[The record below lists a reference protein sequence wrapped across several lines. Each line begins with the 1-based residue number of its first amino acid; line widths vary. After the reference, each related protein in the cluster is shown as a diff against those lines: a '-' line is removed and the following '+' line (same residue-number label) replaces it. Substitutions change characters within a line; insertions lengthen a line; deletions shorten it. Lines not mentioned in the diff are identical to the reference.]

1 MRKLLILLVA
11 VTMLASCD
19 SGKYRVKAM
28 LADGSQ
34 NGKTAYLTD
43 YDTGD
48 TIATASVTG
57 DSLIFTGIEKNP
69 RVVKIIGAAR
79 GTLILESGDIV
90 FDAKEYTITGT
101 DHNVTLSELFKAEG
115 KLEAANDSVQ
125 QIASLSDAEKDAFSR
140 DIDRQIT
147 ALYKEYFNDNKRNP
161 VGYYAFFNYTYEMS
175 SAQLDSVLDKSPSK
189 LREMKRVER
198 WLNNAKQREEHGVG
212 SKMVDFAITT
222 EDGAVMHL
230 SDFVGKGRYVLVDF
244 WASWCPYC
252 IKEIPLIH
260 DLYTTY
266 NEKGLDVVGVT
277 CGRYNADDTFRA
289 IERYDIVWPQILN
302 TGDIATTAYGISG
315 IPCVIIF
322 DPQGTIV
329 SRGKQGEE
337 LKADVARL
345 MGAV

>member
-1 MRKLLILLVA
+1 MKKLLIMIAAVA
-11 VTMLASCD
+11 LLASCD
-19 SGKYRVKAM
+19 SGKYRVKA
-28 LADGSQ
+28 LLPDASQ
-34 NGKTAYLTD
+34 NGHTAYLTD

-48 TIATASVTG
+48 TLATASVTA
-57 DSLIFTGIEKNP
+57 DSLIFTGIEKTP
-69 RVVKIIGAAR
+69 RVVKLIGAAR
-79 GTLILESGDIV
+79 GTLVLESGDIT
-90 FDAKEYTITGT
+90 FDVKNYTISGT
-101 DHNVTLSELFKAEG
+101 DDNETLTELFQAEAR
-115 KLEAANDSVQ
+115 LEAANDSVQ
-125 QIASLSDAEKDAFSR
+125 QLAALSDAEKDAFSR

-147 ALYKEYFNDNKRNP
+147 ELYKRYFNDNKKNP

-175 SAQLDSVLDKSPSK
+175 SAQLDSVLDKAPKK

-198 WLNNAKQREEHGVG
+198 WLNNARQREEHAVG
-212 SKMVDFAITT
+212 TKMVDFAVTT
-222 EDGAVMHL
+222 EDGVEMRL

-252 IKEIPLIH
+252 IKEMPLIH

-266 NEKGLDVVGVT
+266 NAKGLDVVGVT

-289 IERYDIVWPQILN
+289 IEKYDIVWPQILN
-302 TGDIATTAYGISG
+302 TGDIATAAYGISG

-337 LKADVARL
+337 LRADVARL
-345 MGAV
+345 FPAS